1 MVEDLR
7 LDSLEGVGPVTTRK
21 LSDAGIHNVMDLIV
35 RGPVEISEITG
46 MEKDTAEKIVN
57 KARQH
62 LVEGGL
68 IAKDFV
74 SASEIYKHRQSIGKI
89 TTGTNCLDTL
99 FDGGIETQ
107 ALTEVYGEF
116 GCGKT
121 QFAHTLSV
129 MVQKPKAE
137 GGLDGG
143 VLYIDTENTFRPERI
158 VSIAQAHE
166 MDPEKVLDRIIVARA
181 YNSAHQT
188 LILEEAGQII
198 EDNNV
203 KLIVADSAVG
213 LFRSEYLGR
222 GTLSVRQQKL
232 NHFVHLLSRIAE
244 TYNCAALATN
254 QVMASPDVFFG
265 DPTRPIGGN
274 VVAHTSTYRIYFKKS
289 GKKRIARM
297 VDSPHHPEEEVI
309 FALGEAGVID
319 PEDTEKK
326 TKKTTKK
333 LATKKTKESEVDT
346 TVKTPEVDTT
356 VKTPE
361 VDTTVKTPEVDTTVK
376 TPEVDTTV
384 KTPEV
389 DTTVKT
395 PEVDTT
401 VKTPEVDTTVKTP
414 EVDTTVKTP
423 EVDTTVKTPE
433 VDTTESTIDAESDD
447 FEPIEE

>member
-1 MVEDLR
+1 MEDLR
-7 LDSLEGVGPVTTRK
+7 LDSLAGVGPVTTKK
-21 LSDAGIHNVMDLIV
+21 LADAGIHNIMDLIV
-35 RGPVEISEITG
+35 RGPVEISDITG

-68 IAKDFV
+68 LSKDFV
-74 SASEIYKHRQSIGKI
+74 SASEIYKRRQDIGKI

-121 QFAHTLSV
+121 QLCLTMCV
-129 MVQKPKAE
+129 QVQKSKEE
-137 GGLDGG
+137 GGLEGG
-143 VLYIDTENTFRPERI
+143 AIYIDTENTFRPERI
-158 VSIAQAHE
+158 VSIANANG
-166 MDPEKVLDRIIVARA
+166 MDPQKVLDNIIVARA

-188 LILEEAGQII
+188 LILEEVGPII
-198 EDNNV
+198 EQNNI
-203 KLIVADSAVG
+203 KLIIADSAVG

-222 GTLSVRQQKL
+222 GTLSNRQQKL

-244 TYNCAALATN
+244 TYNIAAIATN

-309 FALGEAGVID
+309 FALGEAGVMD
-319 PEDTEKK
+319 PEDAEKK
-326 TKKTTKK
+326 PKRAAAKKETKKTSKK
-333 LATKKTKESEVDT
+333 SKSEDDDTSETSTVETVEIATSDGSEQSLVDT
-346 TVKTPEVDTT
+346 PENLDLS
-356 VKTPE
+356 E
-361 VDTTVKTPEVDTTVK
+361 ALDE
-376 TPEVDTTV
+376 EF
-384 KTPEV
+384 
-389 DTTVKT
+389 
-395 PEVDTT
+395 
-401 VKTPEVDTTVKTP
+401 
-414 EVDTTVKTP
+414 
-423 EVDTTVKTPE
+423 
-433 VDTTESTIDAESDD
+433 SDSELLD
-447 FEPIEE
+447 E

>member
-21 LSDAGIHNVMDLIV
+21 LSDAGVHNVMDLIV
-35 RGPVEISEITG
+35 RGPVEIAEITG

-68 IAKDFV
+68 LAKDFV

-99 FDGGIETQ
+99 FDGGLETQ

-121 QFAHTLSV
+121 QFAHTMSV
-129 MVQKPKAE
+129 MVQKPKDE
-137 GGLDGG
+137 GGLEGS

-158 VSIAQAHE
+158 VSIAQAHG
-166 MDPEKVLDRIIVARA
+166 MDPEKVLDNIIVARA

-188 LILEEAGQII
+188 LILEEAGPVI
-198 EDNNV
+198 EENNV

-222 GTLSVRQQKL
+222 GTLSNRQQKL

-244 TYNCAALATN
+244 TYNCAAIATN

-309 FALGEAGVID
+309 FALGEAGVMD
-319 PEDTEKK
+319 PEETEKK

-333 LATKKTKESEVDT
+333 TTTKKTKEPEIEE
-346 TVKTPEVDTT
+346 TVEAPKMETP
-356 VKTPE
+356 
-361 VDTTVKTPEVDTTVK
+361 
-376 TPEVDTTV
+376 
-384 KTPEV
+384 
-389 DTTVKT
+389 
-395 PEVDTT
+395 
-401 VKTPEVDTTVKTP
+401 
-414 EVDTTVKTP
+414 
-423 EVDTTVKTPE
+423 
-433 VDTTESTIDAESDD
+433 TESTDTQTTVEPTETSVDES
-447 FEPIEE
+447 EPIEE

>member
-21 LSDAGIHNVMDLIV
+21 MSDAGIHNIMDLIV

-46 MEKDTAEKIVN
+46 MDKDTAAKIVN
-57 KARQH
+57 KARLH

-68 IAKDFV
+68 LAKDFV
-74 SASEIYKHRQSIGKI
+74 SAAEIYKRRQSIGKI

-99 FDGGIETQ
+99 FDGGVETQ

-129 MVQKPKAE
+129 MVQKPKEE
-137 GGLDGG
+137 GGLDGS

-158 VSIAQAHE
+158 VTIAQAHG
-166 MDPEKVLDRIIVARA
+166 MDPDKVLDRIIVARA

-188 LILEEAGQII
+188 LILEESGPVI
-198 EDNNV
+198 EENNV
-203 KLIVADSAVG
+203 KLLVVDSAVG
-213 LFRSEYLGR
+213 LFRAEYLGR
-222 GTLSVRQQKL
+222 GTLAIRQQKL
-232 NHFVHLLSRIAE
+232 NHFVHMLVRIAE
-244 TYNCAALATN
+244 TYDCAALATN

-265 DPTRPIGGN
+265 DPTRPVGGN

-319 PEDTEKK
+319 PEDAEKK

-333 LATKKTKESEVDT
+333 ANEPKVETIVE
-346 TVKTPEVDTT
+346 TPEVEKITE
-356 VKTPE
+356 TPKVE
-361 VDTTVKTPEVDTTVK
+361 TPAETSEVEKVESTVDT
-376 TPEVDTTV
+376 
-384 KTPEV
+384 
-389 DTTVKT
+389 
-395 PEVDTT
+395 
-401 VKTPEVDTTVKTP
+401 
-414 EVDTTVKTP
+414 
-423 EVDTTVKTPE
+423 
-433 VDTTESTIDAESDD
+433 ESDNL
-447 FEPIEE
+447 EPLEE

>member
-21 LSDAGIHNVMDLIV
+21 LSDAGVHNVMDLIV
-35 RGPVEISEITG
+35 RGPVEIASITG

-68 IAKDFV
+68 IANHFT
-74 SASEIYKHRQSIGKI
+74 SATEIYKHRQSIGRI

-99 FDGGIETQ
+99 FDGGLETQ

-121 QFAHTLSV
+121 QFAHTMSV
-129 MVQKPKAE
+129 MVQKSKEE
-137 GGLDGG
+137 GGLEGS

-158 VSIAQAHE
+158 VSIAKAHD
-166 MDPEKVLDRIIVARA
+166 MDPEKVLDNIIVARA
-181 YNSAHQT
+181 YNSSHQI
-188 LILEEAGQII
+188 LILEEAGPVI
-198 EDNNV
+198 EENNI

-213 LFRSEYLGR
+213 LFRAEYLGR

-309 FALGEAGVID
+309 FALAEAGVVD
-319 PEDTEKK
+319 PEEAE
-326 TKKTTKK
+326 KKTTKK
-333 LATKKTKESEVDT
+333 ATTKKATTKKTKKSEVDVT
-346 TVKTPEVDTT
+346 TAETPEVDVTT
-356 VKTPE
+356 AETPE
-361 VDTTVKTPEVDTTVK
+361 VDVTTAETPEVDVTTAE
-376 TPEVDTTV
+376 TPEVDVTTAE
-384 KTPEV
+384 TPEV
-389 DTTVKT
+389 DVTTAET
-395 PEVDTT
+395 PEV
-401 VKTPEVDTTVKTP
+401 
-414 EVDTTVKTP
+414 
-423 EVDTTVKTPE
+423 
-433 VDTTESTIDAESDD
+433 ESKVEIESDD
-447 FEPIEE
+447 FDPRE

>member
-21 LSDAGIHNVMDLIV
+21 MSDAGIHNIMDLIV

-46 MEKDTAEKIVN
+46 MDKDTAAKIVN
-57 KARQH
+57 KARMH

-68 IAKDFV
+68 LAKDFV
-74 SASEIYKHRQSIGKI
+74 SASEIYKRRQSIGKI

-99 FDGGIETQ
+99 FDGGVETQ

-129 MVQKPKAE
+129 MVQKPKEE

-158 VSIAQAHE
+158 VTIAKAHG
-166 MDPEKVLDRIIVARA
+166 MDPDKVLDRIIVARA

-188 LILEEAGQII
+188 LILEESGPVI
-198 EDNNV
+198 EENNV
-203 KLIVADSAVG
+203 KLIVVDSAVG
-213 LFRSEYLGR
+213 LFRAEYLGR
-222 GTLSVRQQKL
+222 GTLSIRQQKL
-232 NHFVHLLSRIAE
+232 NHFVHMLVRIAE
-244 TYNCAALATN
+244 TYDCAALATN

-265 DPTRPIGGN
+265 DPVRPVGGN

-309 FALGEAGVID
+309 FVLGEAGVMD
-319 PEDTEKK
+319 PEDAEKK
-326 TKKTTKK
+326 TKKITKTATTKK
-333 LATKKTKESEVDT
+333 AKEPKIETIVE
-346 TVKTPEVDTT
+346 TPEVEKITE
-356 VKTPE
+356 TPE
-361 VDTTVKTPEVDTTVK
+361 VETPAETSEVKKVESTVDT
-376 TPEVDTTV
+376 
-384 KTPEV
+384 
-389 DTTVKT
+389 
-395 PEVDTT
+395 
-401 VKTPEVDTTVKTP
+401 
-414 EVDTTVKTP
+414 
-423 EVDTTVKTPE
+423 
-433 VDTTESTIDAESDD
+433 ESDNS
-447 FEPIEE
+447 EPLEE